1 MTDLTAYEQA
11 LVERVARA
19 LCEGI
24 GFDPDQPLYEDD
36 DENLV
41 WHEYTAD
48 AKAALAALG
57 LIGPS
62 RTHWLAPWEAS
73 EDMQDEA
80 TAAFDDARL
89 RTRAA
94 RERRNDKLEADGHG
108 RPIDEGLFC
117 GADWTPAVFAAMRD
131 AHLKEGGA

>member
-48 AKAALAALG
+48 AKAALSALG

-62 RTHWLAPWEAS
+62 RTAWLAPWEETDAMY
-73 EDMQDEA
+73 DA
-80 TAAFDDARL
+80 GHAAFQDPK
-89 RTRAA
+89 
-94 RERRNDKLEADGHG
+94 NHHG
-108 RPIDEGLFC
+108 D
-117 GADWTPAVFAAMRD
+117 VFGEVYYAMRD